1 MIGKRNIEDLSADA
15 DLEALQTDVMRFM
28 AIIAFS
34 LLVIFIPLVRAIP
47 EKDTTSNL
55 EVLKKNERLVREVQK
70 LREMT
75 QNQNEKIQALMKN
88 NLELKKKKNTAVAA
102 ALGELQD
109 ETKKREKKIQQLQR
123 SLKEEK
129 IQNQEA
135 HRKLSKFKKSYYGV
149 QLKLVQLQKRHKMVL
164 KQQPKIP
171 SSSSVA
177 KAKTEEVTKAEEQ
190 KKQTPSKAKRT
201 PSKKPREGKS
211 RVIFS
216 SEEDL
221 LRLIE
226 NGDVKFFVLTS
237 GKLFESYIKESR
249 IFYRNLPKAPLTQYE
264 MSCTLV
270 PASIQK
276 SIKRELS
283 NVLGPSRRCLLTL
296 SEGINK
302 NLKAAVSRYKSGQ
315 FKISRDGTVLHES
328 N

>member
-1 MIGKRNIEDLSADA
+1 MIGRRNFEDQSADA

-47 EKDTTSNL
+47 ERDTTINL
-55 EVLKKNERLVREVQK
+55 EVLKKNQK
-70 LREMT
+70 LVQEVIKLKKMT
-75 QNQNEKIQALMKN
+75 QNQESKILALMKN
-88 NLELKKKKNTAVAA
+88 NLELKKNKNVEVAA
-102 ALGELQD
+102 SLGRLQE

-135 HRKLSKFKKSYYGV
+135 HKKLSKFKKSYYGV
-149 QLKLVQLQKRHKMVL
+149 QLKLVQLQKSHKMVL
-164 KQQPKIP
+164 KQQPEIP
-171 SSSSVA
+171 SSPSVA
-177 KAKTEEVTKAEEQ
+177 KTEKV
-190 KKQTPSKAKRT
+190 SKAKAEKKQKPSLAKRP
-201 PSKKPREGKS
+201 PSKTPREGKS

-216 SEEDL
+216 SEEGL

-249 IFYRNLPKAPLTQYE
+249 IFYRNLSKPPLTQYE